1 LNAIAQPRTIQRLYP
16 GVMHFMI
23 FWGMTIQVIGTIIN
37 ILQYPLFLP
46 FDMSS
51 LFPLGGAYQWFELVM
66 DIGGAMI
73 ILGVLMA
80 LARRLFF
87 KPDHLPTRWDDWYAL
102 GLLLLIVLIG
112 FASEGVRLLAVDP
125 SWRQWSPIG
134 NVVAG
139 WLAGAGL
146 TTATSEPLHQFL
158 FWAHAGTGMLL
169 VASLPFT
176 KLRHIVTG
184 PLNILARPESHKGS
198 IEPIDDIEEAEKLG
212 AGEIQDFTT
221 QSLLS
226 FDACVQC
233 GRCEEVCPATIAG
246 MDYSPTKLIH
256 SLFESMHV
264 TLVDGHGSAAPDLL
278 PEFVDPETTWSCTTC
293 GHCVDVCPLFVNP
306 ISAVVE
312 LRRYLTLMTGEVP
325 NSVGETLTQM
335 ERRGNPWGLPAEQH
349 APWVKELN
357 VRILQPGDST
367 DVLLFVG
374 CAIGYDARSQ
384 QIGKSFA
391 QLLQKAGVD
400 FAVLGAAEGCC
411 GETARRLG
419 HEYVFQ
425 VMAQENI
432 ETLNTVKFNRI
443 VSACA
448 HCFNTLKNE
457 YPQFGGQYEVIH
469 HSQLLSEMVSQGKIP
484 SAQANGETFTMHDP
498 CYLGRY
504 NQIYDEPRVALED
517 LPQSEMKRSKAS
529 GFCCGGGGG
538 QMWLETDPSTRI
550 NNTRIMDIV
559 EAEAEVVAT
568 ACPYCLIMF
577 EDAIGAK
584 NLSEKVQAKDIAEIL
599 NNGQS
604 S

>member
-1 LNAIAQPRTIQRLYP
+1 
-16 GVMHFMI
+16 MHFMI
-23 FWGMTIQVIGTIIN
+23 FWGMVIQVIGTIIN

-51 LFPLGGAYQWFELVM
+51 LFPLGGAYQGFELVM

-80 LARRLFF
+80 FARRLFF

-134 NVVAG
+134 DIVAG

-184 PLNILARPESHKGS
+184 PLNILARPERHKGS

-212 AGEIQDFTT
+212 AGEIQDFTS

-246 MDYSPTKLIH
+246 MDYSPTKLIQ

-264 TLVDGHGSAAPDLL
+264 TLVDGRGSAAPDLL
-278 PEFVDPETTWSCTTC
+278 PEFVDTETPWSCTTC

-325 NSVGETLTQM
+325 GSVGETLTQM
-335 ERRGNPWGLPAEQH
+335 ERRGNPWGLPIEEH
-349 APWVKELN
+349 APWIKELN
-357 VRILQPGDST
+357 VRILQPGEST

-432 ETLNTVKFNRI
+432 ETLNAVKFNRI

-457 YPQFGGQYEVIH
+457 YTQFGGQYEVIH
-469 HSQLLSEMVSQGKIP
+469 HSQLLSELVSEGKIP

-498 CYLGRY
+498 CYIGRY
-504 NQIYDEPRVALED
+504 NQLYEEPRVALEG

-584 NLSEKVQAKDIAEIL
+584 NLSEKVQARDIAEIL
-599 NNGQS
+599 NNEQS